1 MANSGRAAAIQGHT
15 GPTGT
20 TAGTAAESGAGSAA
34 GSPAGS
40 GFLWHDH
47 PSPSSGKQSRL
58 LCLEL
63 ASQSRME
70 PHHHRFGPVT
80 VGLPLVRWLDQVD
93 QLATAAGAPLTG
105 APAPQEQLTAYPH
118 QPGPWLSNA

>member
-20 TAGTAAESGAGSAA
+20 AAGTAAESGAGSA
-34 GSPAGS
+34 AGS